1 MNRPIYKV
9 AGCLIALFAMFAY
22 TGCEDPDFEERTNY
36 EVLIGEYFE
45 QNPDSFSMFLD
56 VLHKSKTIS
65 FLKAYGNY
73 TCIAPTNSAMTNYLN
88 EKGMA
93 SIDDISDQE
102 WKDFVRFSVIRDTIP
117 SETFVD
123 GRMEYP
129 TLQGQYLTTG
139 TYFENGEIVTKINK
153 TAPII
158 QKDIRVTNG
167 IIHVVS
173 KVVEPDKRSVVDYL
187 KDMDDYSFF
196 NKALEVTGLDTV
208 LNKLPSAE
216 DADTTWYTIFAI
228 SDQKYQDNGIA
239 SFEDLEAKYGSAKD
253 ALGRDSLYYYMAYH
267 VLPDQIRFVSDLI
280 SAKVVSTLA
289 PSEVLTVKSQG
300 ESVLINDDTFAGI
313 HEPGFEVNREMSDQ
327 TVANGVIHF
336 MESDFSIKVRYPFPV
351 YWEVTE
357 QTEILKMPGVYGKLY
372 QWLEY
377 GQLENI
383 IWDPESQGIAYSY
396 GGGNSYG
403 YTVLNDI
410 FEIYLRPEV
419 VKSVTFTTP
428 TLVKGTYKIWICTRN
443 VPSSSRMPK
452 FYVYFNDEQ
461 TTKIIDCGKAPG
473 SIGSDEEGRLYP
485 SDGELN
491 LSGYKIYSYKP
502 SDWYSTDSTT
512 IEERIAAG
520 IRNNWMGDSGWG
532 RMSSQYAGTV
542 IVTETGPQKLHFE
555 AISGGASSYL
565 WLDQIHFIPEGEDQ
579 NWPRINVNDGS
590 FVYLE
595 DLLNG
600 NFPQK

>member
-1 MNRPIYKV
+1 M
-9 AGCLIALFAMFAY
+9 LAY
-22 TGCEDPDFEERTNY
+22 IGCEDPDFEETTNY

-45 QNPDSFSMFLD
+45 QNPDSFSMFVD
-56 VLHKSKTIS
+56 VLNRSNTIA

-73 TCIAPTNSAMTNYLN
+73 TCIAPTNSAIESYLDENGMTSL
-88 EKGMA
+88 
-93 SIDDISDQE
+93 DDITDQE
-102 WKDFVRFSVIRDTIP
+102 WKDLVRFSVINDTIS
-117 SETFVD
+117 SEMFVD

-139 TYFENGEIVTKINK
+139 TYIENGEIVTKINK
-153 TAPII
+153 IAPII

-173 KVVEPDKRSVVDYL
+173 KVLEPDQRSVVDYL
-187 KDMDDYSFF
+187 KDLDGYSYF

-216 DADTTWYTIFAI
+216 DSDTTWYTIFAI
-228 SDQKYQDNGIA
+228 SDQNYQDEGIF
-239 SFEDLEAKYGSAKD
+239 SFEDLETEYGSDKD
-253 ALGRDSLYYYMAYH
+253 ASGFDSLYYYMAYH
-267 VLPDQIRFVSDLI
+267 VLPDQICFVSDLI

-289 PSEVLTVKSQG
+289 PTEVLTVKSDG

-313 HEPGFEVNREMSDQ
+313 YEPGFEINREVSDQ
-327 TVANGVIHF
+327 TVGNGVIHF
-336 MESDFSIKVRYPFPV
+336 MYADFSIKVRYPFAV
-351 YWEVTE
+351 YWEVTA
-357 QTEILKMPGVYGKLY
+357 QTEIMKMAGVYGYLY

-383 IWDPESQGIAYSY
+383 TWEPESEGIAYDY

-410 FEIYLRPEV
+410 FSIYLRPEV
-419 VKSVTFTTP
+419 VSSVTFTTP

-443 VPSSSRMPK
+443 VPTSSRMPK
-452 FYVYFNDEQ
+452 FYVYFNGEQ
-461 TTKIIDCGKAPG
+461 TTQIIDCGEAPS
-473 SIGSDEEGRLYP
+473 SIGSDEDGNLYP

-512 IEERIAAG
+512 LEERIAEG
-520 IRNNWMGDSGWG
+520 IRYNWMGGTGWG

-542 IVTETGPQKLHFE
+542 IVTETGTQTLRFE

-565 WLDQIHFIPEGEDQ
+565 WLDQIHFIPESEDQ

-590 FVYLE
+590 YVYLE

-600 NFPQK
+600 NFPEP